1 MEWTNLIEQA
11 SEKYK
16 SLCKGG
22 TWKDK
27 DMHKQQIVAL
37 IAALKKVVKFKPKSP
52 HPEKG
57 KTPHPHSGPPKPK
70 EKEKYDTGKGGTL
83 NGKLPPLRGER
94 HMKK

>member
-1 MEWTNLIEQA
+1 LIDKA

-37 IAALKKVVKFKPKSP
+37 TTALEKVVKFKPKSP

-57 KTPHPHSGPPKPK
+57 KTPHPCNGPPKPK
-70 EKEKYDTGKGGTL
+70 EKEKYNTGKGGYPEWKTTSPK
-83 NGKLPPLRGER
+83 GGEV
-94 HMKK
+94 HKKVSSG